1 VPISLHDWNVDFAVW
16 CTYKYVNAGPGSMG
30 GLFIHEKWHEIEHPK
45 YAGWWGHELSSRFDM
60 PPKFSP
66 IKGAQGFQQSNPSA
80 LLAASLFGSLQVFKK
95 AGMIGPLRERSI
107 KLTGALE
114 TLLKQSQYFVPL
126 NEVSKDTRRGFT
138 IITPSEVS
146 QRGAQLS
153 LLFLPSGSDVMRTV
167 FEYLTKNGVVG
178 DEREPDVIRLAPTPL
193 YNTLKDCEK
202 AAAVIEQA
210 FDVIDS

>member
-1 VPISLHDWNVDFAVW
+1 
-16 CTYKYVNAGPGSMG
+16 
-30 GLFIHEKWHEIEHPK
+30 
-45 YAGWWGHELSSRFDM
+45 M

-138 IITPSEVS
+138 IITPSDVS